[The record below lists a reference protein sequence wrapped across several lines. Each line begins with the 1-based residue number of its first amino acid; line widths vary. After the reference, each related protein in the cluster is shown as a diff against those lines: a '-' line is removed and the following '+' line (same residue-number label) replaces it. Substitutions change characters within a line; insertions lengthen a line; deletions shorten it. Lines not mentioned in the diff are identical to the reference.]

1 MFDGT
6 GILMSLDDSGKVVYH
21 DEWGAQYGL
30 VTVRDFGTEEAPT
43 FDSGEEEYVFL
54 PSNLILAVRPDTEG
68 DVTVEVR
75 VGGADFAGHELLLE
89 ARMMFSSSVVVITTP
104 TYVDEESL
112 HLPRAG
118 SWAVKVWV
126 NSRPRPDSVILT
138 LEPSE
143 WNSVQSG
150 WRADSPT

>member
-1 MFDGT
+1 
-6 GILMSLDDSGKVVYH
+6 MSQDDSGKVVYR

-43 FDSGEEEYVFL
+43 FDDGEEDYVFL
-54 PSNLILAVRPDTEG
+54 PSNLILAVQPDTEG
-68 DVTVEVR
+68 DVAVEVR
-75 VGGADFAGHELLLE
+75 VGGADFVGHELLLE
-89 ARMMFSSSVVVITTP
+89 AQMVFTSSVMVITTP

-118 SWAVKVWV
+118 SWTIKVWV
-126 NSRPRPDSVILT
+126 NSRPRPNSVILV

-143 WNSVQSG
+143 WNSIKSG
-150 WRADSPT
+150 